1 MERRLNIRLIAST
14 LALILGV
21 FLVLPAAPAAA
32 QEESTFISDYVGD
45 FERAS
50 GKLVSLAE
58 AVPEE
63 KYSWRPAEGV
73 RSVSELFMHVTGV
86 NLLVPAGLGAAP
98 PEGLEIP
105 ENPFALLGQMEA
117 DITAKDAV
125 IAKLKESIEYA
136 KGAVQEVAA
145 AGLEEQSEMFGFPA
159 SKRAY
164 LLIVLTHTHEH
175 LGQAIAYARMNEITP
190 PWSQKSDGD
199 GDG

>member
-1 MERRLNIRLIAST
+1 MQRSLTTRLTGST

-21 FLVLPAAPAAA
+21 ALLLPAAPVAA
-32 QEESTFISDYVGD
+32 QEGATFISDYVAD

-50 GKLVSLAE
+50 KKLVSLAE
-58 AVPEE
+58 AMPEE

-105 ENPFALLGQMEA
+105 ENPFALLGQLEA
-117 DITAKDAV
+117 DVTAKDAV
-125 IAKLKESIEYA
+125 IAELQKSIEYA

-159 SKRAY
+159 TKRAY

-175 LGQAIAYARMNEITP
+175 LGQAIAYARMNGVTP
-190 PWSQKSDGD
+190 PWSQKSDDD
-199 GDG
+199 GS